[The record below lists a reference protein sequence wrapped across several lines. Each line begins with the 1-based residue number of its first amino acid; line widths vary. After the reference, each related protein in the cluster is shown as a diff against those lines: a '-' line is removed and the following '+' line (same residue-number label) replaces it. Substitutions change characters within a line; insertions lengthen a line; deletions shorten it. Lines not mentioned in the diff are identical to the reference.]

1 MFGVQFGKEW
11 AGRRLALLVLGSGV
25 AFVSLAGCVPHDS
38 DDPDEGTAQA
48 SMIVVVPLSL
58 EEIANDPRVEAFVRN
73 FLAEVRS
80 ATVRQYQIKDK
91 YLKSAPQAC
100 RYEVEVSTTND
111 EIYFLTIDLMPDG
124 SLSIPI
130 GKFTE
135 RGSNRSRALDTS
147 RGVAGPLASP
157 TASLAASPTVESGGA
172 ASIVAAERADASY
185 STGGS
190 AGSGTGSNPRQATP
204 RPSATTRSEVK
215 SNDENYAKIEAFL
228 NGWLSS
234 EHKDEIESFVIR
246 GREPTT
252 FGADRYYTF
261 ITTMDE
267 HSFNVTVDVYR
278 DGRIRV
284 FKSQKLQ

>member
-1 MFGVQFGKEW
+1 MFGVQSGKEW
-11 AGRRLALLVLGSGV
+11 VGRRLALLVLGSGV
-25 AFVSLAGCVPHDS
+25 AFVSLAGCEPHDS
-38 DDPDEGTAQA
+38 DDLNEETAQA

-58 EEIANDPRVEAFVRN
+58 EEIANDPRVESFVRN
-73 FLAEVRS
+73 FLVEVRS
-80 ATVRQYQIKDK
+80 ATIRQYQIKDK

-111 EIYFLTIDLMPDG
+111 EIYYLTIDLMPDG

-157 TASLAASPTVESGGA
+157 TTGLAASPTVESGGA
-172 ASIVAAERADASY
+172 ASIVAAERGDASY
-185 STGGS
+185 SAGGS
-190 AGSGTGSNPRQATP
+190 AAGSNPRQATP

-215 SNDENYAKIEAFL
+215 SNDQNYAKIEAFL

-284 FKSQKLQ
+284 LKSQKLQ